1 MANKD
6 ESFKNMETLAEGLR
20 RPGEV
25 GFELDP
31 EFAKMSKRERK
42 RYVKKVH
49 KELDR
54 ELAGKRHEIRDAR
67 AAAKEAERTQAKS
80 AAEVTKK
87 LKERSSKSDKLTAEQ
102 RRRRDN
108 AKNVVDAIGYN
119 RMFENGICEVEE
131 GYYSETLSFD
141 DITYQNARDDDQK
154 TILAAMCDIYNYFP
168 ADTTVQF
175 SVVNTPLRH
184 DQIRDR
190 QFYDPSRQAND
201 VLKEDAETMNEVLS
215 DKLAEGVSN
224 IKRSRYMT
232 IGIHANN
239 PIEARTRFSR
249 INTDLTGN
257 FEQIRCDVTPMT
269 GLERLSVLESLLRPD
284 RKFTFDYERDLSIYS
299 PDSSKDFI
307 APMSINFKPDGS
319 NMYFKVDDKYCQVLV
334 MRKYD
339 SPLEDTVVANL
350 VNMSMPIEVT
360 WYLQPM
366 EKSKAINFVK
376 TRRAWIDAET
386 IEEQKK
392 AVQQGYDYS
401 ILPSELRYSREETE
415 DLLTQLQG
423 QQQHLFMFSGLI
435 YTWAESPE
443 KLTEQV
449 VEILDVA
456 STAGV

>member
-1 MANKD
+1 M
-6 ESFKNMETLAEGLR
+6 
-20 RPGEV
+20 
-25 GFELDP
+25 
-31 EFAKMSKRERK
+31 
-42 RYVKKVH
+42 
-49 KELDR
+49 
-54 ELAGKRHEIRDAR
+54 
-67 AAAKEAERTQAKS
+67 
-80 AAEVTKK
+80 
-87 LKERSSKSDKLTAEQ
+87 
-102 RRRRDN
+102 
-108 AKNVVDAIGYN
+108 
-119 RMFENGICEVEE
+119 
-131 GYYSETLSFD
+131 
-141 DITYQNARDDDQK
+141 
-154 TILAAMCDIYNYFP
+154 
-168 ADTTVQF
+168 QF

-269 GLERLSVLESLLRPD
+269 GLERLSVLQSLLRPD

-423 QQQHLFMFSGLI
+423 QQQQPLHC
-435 YTWAESPE
+435 SP
-443 KLTEQV
+443 
-449 VEILDVA
+449 A
-456 STAGV
+456 SSTRGRSPPRS

>member
-1 MANKD
+1 MSLPVSATR
-6 ESFKNMETLAEGLR
+6 FAMPAPRRR
-20 RPGEV
+20 RPS
-25 GFELDP
+25 
-31 EFAKMSKRERK
+31 AHRR
-42 RYVKKVH
+42 
-49 KELDR
+49 
-54 ELAGKRHEIRDAR
+54 
-67 AAAKEAERTQAKS
+67 KS

-119 RMFENGICEVEE
+119 RMFENGICEVED

-154 TILAAMCDIYNYFP
+154 TILASMCDIYNYFP

-175 SVVNTPLRH
+175 SVINTPLRH

-224 IKRSRYMT
+224 IKRARYMT

-269 GLERLSVLESLLRPD
+269 GLERLSVLQSLLRPD
-284 RKFTFDYERDLSIYS
+284 RKFSFDYERDLSIYS

-339 SPLEDTVVANL
+339 SPPRGHGRREPREHVDAHRGDL
-350 VNMSMPIEVT
+350 VPPAHGEGQGDKLRQDPPRVD
-360 WYLQPM
+360 
-366 EKSKAINFVK
+366 
-376 TRRAWIDAET
+376 RCRDHRGAE
-386 IEEQKK
+386 EGRP
-392 AVQQGYDYS
+392 AGLRLFD
-401 ILPSELRYSREETE
+401 PASELRYSREETE

-435 YTWAESPE
+435 FTWAESPE

-449 VEILDVA
+449 LQILDVA
-456 STAGV
+456 SSAGVQVETLEYRQRQGLNSILPLGLNHIEISPTLHHVGGVHLRPFRHPGARTGGR